1 MWAPTQ
7 VNGNLLSM
15 KDAADR
21 TGIPVATIRNHCR
34 NPQMG
39 ARRGPPTVLTPVEE
53 LALERFLLK
62 LDDCGY
68 RANKDELAKLVM
80 ELVSRDKREHPFKDD
95 GPHRHWFQVVAPSHS
110 HPGVLSASQGAL
122 CQKTCLFQ
130 HAV

>member
-1 MWAPTQ
+1 MNRYAITP
-7 VNGNLLSM
+7 LAE
-15 KDAADR
+15 D
-21 TGIPVATIRNHCR
+21 PV
-34 NPQMG
+34 
-39 ARRGPPTVLTPVEE
+39 V
-53 LALERFLLK
+53 LK
-62 LDDCGY
+62 LDDCGD

-95 GPHRHWFQVVAPSHS
+95 GPHRHWFQVVAPSRS